1 MTAVVVIAYSAVDI
15 TSSSSSRVA
24 IIATPE
30 LLLEHCTQL
39 CQPLLLLLEL
49 SFKLPELL

>member
-1 MTAVVVIAYSAVDI
+1 MITIVIITDSVVDVA
-15 TSSSSSRVA
+15 SSPSSRVA
-24 IIATPE
+24 IVATPE
-30 LLLEHCTQL
+30 LLLERCVQL